1 MTQHDDHPNPPP
13 PPPPGGPERGNPYAQ
28 HAQAAADRAKVAAQ
42 DALGVARRL
51 LANPVGG
58 IGPAHAGLTQD
69 RALGVALVFALVA
82 AIGLAL
88 AGGSLVRSMMGAAMG
103 AYGAMPGFGF
113 NFGQFLKAVLGNL
126 IMIVAAGGG
135 VLLFA
140 PLLGGRTN
148 PVSALLVSAT
158 AFLPLGIAA
167 LLAAIVGWLFKSQ
180 FGAILVGLLMLYGLC
195 YLVLTLNAGLRNVAA
210 VDEGRAAL
218 GTPTVLAFA
227 MLVMWLVGKLLG

>member
-1 MTQHDDHPNPPP
+1 MTQHDENPN
-13 PPPPGGPERGNPYAQ
+13 PPPPGGPDRGNPYAQ
-28 HAQAAADRAKVAAQ
+28 HAQAAADRARVAAQ

-51 LANPVGG
+51 LGNPVGG
-58 IGPAHAGLTQD
+58 IGPAHAGLSQD
-69 RALGVALVFALVA
+69 RALGVAVVFALVA

-88 AGGSLVRSMMGAAMG
+88 AGGMLMRSLVGAAMG

-113 NFGQFLKAVLGNL
+113 NFGQFLKAVLVNL
-126 IMIVAAGGG
+126 ITIAAAGGG

-158 AFLPLGIAA
+158 AYLPLGIAA
-167 LLAAIVGWLFKSQ
+167 LLAAILGWLFKSQ

-195 YLVLTLNAGLRNVAA
+195 YLVLTLNAGLRHVAG
-210 VDEGRAAL
+210 VDERRAAL

-227 MLVMWLVGKLLG
+227 MLVMWLVGRLFG

>member
-1 MTQHDDHPNPPP
+1 MTQHDDHPNPP

-51 LANPVGG
+51 LGNPVGG

-69 RALGVALVFALVA
+69 RALGVAVVFALVA

-88 AGGSLVRSMMGAAMG
+88 AGGSLVRSMLGAAMG

-113 NFGQFLKAVLGNL
+113 DFGQFLKAVLGNL
-126 IMIVAAGGG
+126 IMIAAAGGG

-158 AFLPLGIAA
+158 AYLPLGIAA
-167 LLAAIVGWLFKSQ
+167 LLAAIIGWLFKSQ